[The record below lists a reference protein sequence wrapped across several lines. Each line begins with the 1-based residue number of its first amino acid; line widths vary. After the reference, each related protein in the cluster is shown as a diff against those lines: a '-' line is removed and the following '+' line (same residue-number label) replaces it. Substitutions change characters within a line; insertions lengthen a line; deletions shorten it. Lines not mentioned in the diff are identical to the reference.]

1 MISCWSRLEKI
12 FNYLLIFLLPTQL
25 ALHFWPPF
33 AFVFGTRVDYLAPS
47 IYLTD
52 VLFLALFINWAHS
65 SYRKFFEIARKHK
78 NYLFIFFLL
87 AVLNIVFSSSISP
100 SIYKWLKLLELI
112 VFGFYVWARPE
123 IFKSKAFFTTLFYSL
138 IFFSVIGIGQFV
150 FGKTLGGPLYYFGER
165 SFDISTPGIALVTI
179 LGRNFLRAYSTFSH
193 PNSLAGYLGAGLL
206 ILLHSYSKKGFVM
219 KLLGIAIICLAF
231 VLTFS
236 LSAFIGIGVCL
247 VFVILIRKKKFNKNN
262 VILFPTAILLISLAL
277 PFVSKIALQGKI
289 NFSQSVNQR
298 LEMSLTAGKF
308 ISQKFFTG
316 EGLNTFVIN
325 GSKSGYLGYY
335 LWLLQPVHNTVL
347 LIFSEVGI
355 LGLLL
360 FFWMAVKSFGR
371 ALSLNNK
378 IFLLVL
384 AFILTTGLFDHYWFT
399 LQQNMLL
406 FALIFGKI
414 FQEKI

>member
-1 MISCWSRLEKI
+1 
-12 FNYLLIFLLPTQL
+12 
-25 ALHFWPPF
+25 
-33 AFVFGTRVDYLAPS
+33 
-47 IYLTD
+47 
-52 VLFLALFINWAHS
+52 
-65 SYRKFFEIARKHK
+65 
-78 NYLFIFFLL
+78 
-87 AVLNIVFSSSISP
+87 
-100 SIYKWLKLLELI
+100 
-112 VFGFYVWARPE
+112 
-123 IFKSKAFFTTLFYSL
+123 
-138 IFFSVIGIGQFV
+138 VIGIGQFV

-165 SFDISTPGIALVTI
+165 SFNISTPGIALVTI
-179 LGRNFLRAYSTFSH
+179 FGRNFLRVYSTFSH
-193 PNSLAGYLGAGLL
+193 PNSLAGYLGVGIL
-206 ILLHSYSKKGFVM
+206 ILLHTYSKKEFVR
-219 KLLGIAIICLAF
+219 KLLGIMLICLAF
-231 VLTFS
+231 LLTFS

-247 VFVILIRKKKFNKNN
+247 VFLILIRKKKFNKKN
-262 VILFPTAILLISLAL
+262 VILFPVVILLISLAL
-277 PFVSKIALQGKI
+277 PFFSKIALQSKI

-298 LEMSLTAGKF
+298 LKMSLAAGKF
-308 ISQKFFTG
+308 ISQKFFAG
-316 EGLNTFVIN
+316 QGLNTFVIN

-371 ALSLNNK
+371 ALLLNNK
-378 IFLLVL
+378 SFILVL